1 MARRPSAFILQ
12 KRRKPWKI
20 SQSAVAHSFQK
31 NWRIEV
37 KHHYPLIYRKLY
49 GHYGPQNW
57 WPADTPFEMMIGAI
71 LVQNTSWR
79 NVEKAINRLKPFLE
93 PRKLDDLPEEKIAE
107 LIRPSGY
114 YNIKARRIRSFL
126 SWFKTYAY
134 DLDRIKEREKAALRE
149 ELLNVKGIGPETADA
164 ILVYAFEKP
173 VFIVDAYA
181 RRIFH
186 RIGYDMPAS
195 YDRFQ
200 RQVEAQFPPD
210 AKIFNEFHALLV
222 EHGKTH
228 CRTVPLCGGCPL
240 ADICQKRK

>member
-1 MARRPSAFILQ
+1 
-12 KRRKPWKI
+12 
-20 SQSAVAHSFQK
+20 
-31 NWRIEV
+31 
-37 KHHYPLIYRKLY
+37 
-49 GHYGPQNW
+49 
-57 WPADTPFEMMIGAI
+57 
-71 LVQNTSWR
+71 
-79 NVEKAINRLKPFLE
+79 
-93 PRKLDDLPEEKIAE
+93 
-107 LIRPSGY
+107 
-114 YNIKARRIRSFL
+114 
-126 SWFKTYAY
+126 
-134 DLDRIKEREKAALRE
+134 LDRIKEREKAALRE

-186 RIGYDMPAS
+186 RIGYDMPNS